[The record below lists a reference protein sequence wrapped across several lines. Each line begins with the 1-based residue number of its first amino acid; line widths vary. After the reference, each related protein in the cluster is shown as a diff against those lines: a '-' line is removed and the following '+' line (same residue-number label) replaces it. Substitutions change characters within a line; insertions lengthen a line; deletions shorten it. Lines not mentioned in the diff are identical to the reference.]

1 MDLDV
6 LMFQQNNDLNPG
18 KSFMTN
24 SNSVTSNI
32 TTCLKPPQLWNKYES
47 NNKFLFLG
55 LSVSKN
61 KASV

>member
-6 LMFQQNNDLNPG
+6 LMLQQNNDLEPCKN
-18 KSFMTN
+18 FITN
-24 SNSVTSNI
+24 SNSVARNI
-32 TTCLKPPQLWNKYES
+32 TTCIKPPQLWKKYGS
-47 NNKFLFLG
+47 DNNFLLLG